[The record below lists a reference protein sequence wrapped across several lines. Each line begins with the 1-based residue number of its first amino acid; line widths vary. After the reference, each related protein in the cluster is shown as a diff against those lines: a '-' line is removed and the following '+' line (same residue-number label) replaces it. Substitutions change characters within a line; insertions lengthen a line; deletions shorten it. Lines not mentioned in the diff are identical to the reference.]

1 MNKHA
6 TMNNSFK
13 LTQNKT
19 ERKQKKMKIKKRAIK
34 KKQKEGFSAE
44 EWEEVKM
51 EKKQFSINERKRTEN
66 LQAR

>member
-1 MNKHA
+1 
-6 TMNNSFK
+6 
-13 LTQNKT
+13 
-19 ERKQKKMKIKKRAIK
+19 MKIKKRAIK
-34 KKQKEGFSAE
+34 KKEKEGFPAE